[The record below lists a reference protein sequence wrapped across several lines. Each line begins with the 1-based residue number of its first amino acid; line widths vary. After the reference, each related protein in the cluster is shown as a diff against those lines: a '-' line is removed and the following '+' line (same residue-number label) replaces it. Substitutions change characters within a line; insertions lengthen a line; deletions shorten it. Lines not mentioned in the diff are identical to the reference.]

1 MRVLLALL
9 LIAIVGCGD
18 GSSPPGGGQPSR
30 QAADAGAALEEFEG
44 AIDRNAEGEVIKVD
58 RQGHYWKTPLAEI
71 TDARLLHLKGLTN
84 LKTLDLTETQ
94 VTDAGLVHL
103 KGLTNLQTL
112 RLHRNNK
119 KITDAD
125 IAELKKALP
134 KCRIQL
140 RCQPHRPTPV
150 AVVRPSGLNAGAGV
164 GYWGT
169 VFEPGGM

>member
-84 LKTLDLTETQ
+84 L
-94 VTDAGLVHL
+94 
-103 KGLTNLQTL
+103 QTL

>member
-1 MRVLLALL
+1 MRVLLGVLL
-9 LIAIVGCGD
+9 VGIAGCGD

-30 QAADAGAALEEFEG
+30 QAADAVAALEEFEG

-58 RQGHYWKTPLAEI
+58 LQGHYWKTPLAEI
-71 TDARLLHLKGLTN
+71 TDARLL
-84 LKTLDLTETQ
+84 
-94 VTDAGLVHL
+94 HL

-140 RCQPHRPTPV
+140 RCQPQRPTPV